1 MKFHIAGLLLL
12 PLLASAQ
19 GNKPIID
26 NDRVTVWDVTWE
38 KNQPGFAAAVD
49 HDNVT
54 VYLSGGDFKTKAS
67 DGTSRTVKHKTGD
80 AVFRFK
86 GVRRSETWTGT
97 GTPPRTTE
105 IALKDSEKRPAVN
118 TSGNP
123 LAFPRPG
130 TANLIDNERVFV
142 WDSRWQPGVPTAM
155 HFHDK
160 DVVVLQCLGRQGRVA
175 RELREVDA
183 ALGLQPRSVLGHE
196 GDRRHGRV
204 ADGGRQIDEIVEH
217 LLGRGIENPIAEE
230 RLEASRFAAGVVG
243 HSCHTCLSVQ
253 QRPVLTD

>member
-1 MKFHIAGLLLL
+1 MKFHIAALLFL

-26 NDRVTVWDVTWE
+26 NDRVIVWDVTWE
-38 KNQPGFAAAVD
+38 KNQPGFAAAGD

-54 VYLSGGDFKTKAS
+54 VYLSGGDFKIKAA

-86 GVRRSETWTGT
+86 GVRRSEMWTGS

-105 IALKDSEKRPAVN
+105 IALKDSDKRPAVN

-130 TANLIDNERVFV
+130 TANVIDNDRVFV

-160 DVVVLQCLGRQGRVA
+160 DVVVSYLEDGDLTSIAPDGTTVVNPYKFGVIRFTAGNRSHK
-175 RELREVDA
+175 EVLTKGTQRA
-183 ALGLQPRSVLGHE
+183 
-196 GDRRHGRV
+196 
-204 ADGGRQIDEIVEH
+204 IIVE
-217 LLGRGIENPIAEE
+217 LK
-230 RLEASRFAAGVVG
+230 
-243 HSCHTCLSVQ
+243 
-253 QRPVLTD
+253 